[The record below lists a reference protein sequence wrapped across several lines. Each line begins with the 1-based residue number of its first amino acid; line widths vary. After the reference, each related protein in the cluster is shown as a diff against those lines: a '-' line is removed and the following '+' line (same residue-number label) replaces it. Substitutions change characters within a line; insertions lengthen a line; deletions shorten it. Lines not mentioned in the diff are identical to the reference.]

1 MSARKHLEEIPNS
14 SGIYQIRCNQNGKIY
29 VGSATD
35 LRARW
40 RGHRRDL
47 CNGAHV
53 NPHLQQAWNLYGEA
67 SFAFTVLEHVEP
79 PRLLVREQDW
89 IELTGC
95 TDRRIGFNIK
105 LQATS
110 SGDGIGRTW
119 SGFRD
124 PAGNV
129 VTIVNLSD
137 FCRRNRLDFPSMQR
151 LSKGLSKLKSY
162 KGWTHINSVRQR
174 EYIKTHH
181 GFVDPEG
188 RPAAPIRNLAA
199 FCRDRGLEPAHMA
212 AVASGRIVSHRGW
225 THVHGRKRSPPL
237 VHKGFIAPGGART
250 RITNLSAFCRACRLC
265 VVHMH
270 ELKSGKRPSHK
281 GWTWKHDA
289 DQAFE

>member
-1 MSARKHLEEIPNS
+1 MSARKHLDEIPNS

-29 VGSATD
+29 VGSAAD

-47 CNGAHV
+47 CNGVHV

-67 SFAFTVLEHVEP
+67 SFGFTVLEHVEP

-95 TDRRIGFNIK
+95 TDRRRGFNIK

-110 SGDGIGRTW
+110 CGDGIGRTW
-119 SGFRD
+119 VGFRD
-124 PAGNV
+124 PAGNL
-129 VTIVNLSD
+129 VTIINLSD
-137 FCRRNRLDFPSMQR
+137 FCRRNRLDFPSMHR

-237 VHKGFIAPGGART
+237 VHKGFVAPGGART
-250 RITNLSAFCRACRLC
+250 RITNLSAFCRACGLC